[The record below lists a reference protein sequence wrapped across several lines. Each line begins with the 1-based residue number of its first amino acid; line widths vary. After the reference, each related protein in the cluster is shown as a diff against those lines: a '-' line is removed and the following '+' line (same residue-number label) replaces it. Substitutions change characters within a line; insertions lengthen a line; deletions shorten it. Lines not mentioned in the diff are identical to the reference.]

1 MNYENSKG
9 KRFTGY
15 LSIREDSI
23 LPYVLVIPEDLGD
36 GKELVVESLNLE
48 GTNMIE
54 KITPHVIE
62 QLKGM
67 VEIIDDAPILIPFT
81 PDVRGGIPYYQQL
94 SRECFQKSNN
104 GKYEINYPRI
114 DLQIINTINNAK
126 RKIKQ
131 ETGKNVAD
139 KIFLS
144 GYSSSGV
151 FAQRFALI
159 HPEIVGR
166 LLVGGASGTIPLPT
180 TDFEYPLGTKD
191 FRELFGSD
199 FNEDEYKKIQFA
211 YYVGELEAKTPSW
224 EFDIDGEPIERDKNG
239 QILNNNQIIPPMHD
253 MSFYPRSID
262 SKRGKN
268 QRQILG
274 EDLSQRHKNCIEYY
288 EKNGYKITSKIYR
301 GAEHK
306 GIFGKSNPS
315 SEILLK
321 DITLFYENGKDFQKD
336 IVGVEEIS
344 MKPQRQREQ
353 KSDKEK

>member
-1 MNYENSKG
+1 
-9 KRFTGY
+9 
-15 LSIREDSI
+15 
-23 LPYVLVIPEDLGD
+23 
-36 GKELVVESLNLE
+36 
-48 GTNMIE
+48 
-54 KITPHVIE
+54 
-62 QLKGM
+62 
-67 VEIIDDAPILIPFT
+67 
-81 PDVRGGIPYYQQL
+81 
-94 SRECFQKSNN
+94 
-104 GKYEINYPRI
+104 
-114 DLQIINTINNAK
+114 
-126 RKIKQ
+126 
-131 ETGKNVAD
+131 
-139 KIFLS
+139 
-144 GYSSSGV
+144 
-151 FAQRFALI
+151 
-159 HPEIVGR
+159 
-166 LLVGGASGTIPLPT
+166 
-180 TDFEYPLGTKD
+180 
-191 FRELFGSD
+191 
-199 FNEDEYKKIQFA
+199 
-211 YYVGELEAKTPSW
+211 
-224 EFDIDGEPIERDKNG
+224 
-239 QILNNNQIIPPMHD
+239 MHD